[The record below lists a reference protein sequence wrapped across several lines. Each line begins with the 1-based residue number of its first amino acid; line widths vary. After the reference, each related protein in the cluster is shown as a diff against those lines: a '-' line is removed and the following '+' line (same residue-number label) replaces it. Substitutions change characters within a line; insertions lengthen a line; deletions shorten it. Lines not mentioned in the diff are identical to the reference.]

1 MFSPTRRAASRAVNI
16 LVSTHVVISR
26 TGFLERGAYAPKVR
40 LDPHSYCDSEQVE
53 TASID
58 LDLRVDFDE
67 RRLGGRAVLS
77 LRASPARARGGP
89 LDLDT
94 RGLVIESVQDGQGR
108 ALAFELGEPDPILG
122 SRLRIEL
129 APGTESVAVDYRT
142 SSEASALQWLE
153 PAQTRARRHPY
164 LFSQCQAI
172 HARSVVPLQDTPRVR
187 VPYTATLDV
196 PSELKSLMAAS
207 FVARTAGTPGR
218 ARDRWQMSQPIPP
231 YLLALIVGDVASRDL
246 SPRVRVWAE
255 PPDVARAADEF
266 AGVEA
271 MITAAEALFGGYD
284 WERFDL
290 VVMPPSFPYGGMENP
305 RLTFL
310 TPTVVAGDRS
320 LVSVVAHELAHSW
333 TGNLV
338 SNASAEHFWLNE
350 GFTVYAERRI
360 LEALWGRE
368 HSELHAAVGR
378 QELERALVDFAEH
391 PELTRLRTELTG
403 VDPDLAFS
411 VVPYEK
417 GYLLLRALEEALG
430 RPRWDA
436 FLKRYMAEYR
446 FRALTTEDFL
456 GFIERELPGAVASVH
471 ADAYLSQPGVPSS
484 APTPRSERLEA
495 VLALGSS
502 LPAQEVG
509 RAFSPLEWKLYL
521 DAMPRPTPLAL
532 CDELER
538 RFELSESRNAEILAA
553 WLLLALESG
562 KLSVL
567 PRVEAFLAEVGR
579 MKFLRPLYGALA
591 RRADTAPSARTLF
604 ERCREGYHP
613 IARQVVERIV
623 SAEPAA

>member
-1 MFSPTRRAASRAVNI
+1 MSYARA
-16 LVSTHVVISR
+16 
-26 TGFLERGAYAPKVR
+26 VR
-40 LDPHSYCDSEQVE
+40 LDPHSFCDSDQVE
-53 TASID
+53 TESLD
-58 LDLRVDFDE
+58 LDLFVDFDE
-67 RRLGGRAVLS
+67 RRLRGRVTLT
-77 LRASPARARGGP
+77 LRPSAARTRGGP

-94 RGLVIESVQDGQGR
+94 RALTIESVRDARGV
-108 ALAFELGEPDPILG
+108 ELPFVLGAADPILG

-129 APGTESVAVDYRT
+129 PPGTERVEIAYST
-142 SSEASALQWLE
+142 SSDASALQWLE
-153 PAQTRARRHPY
+153 PAQTRGRRHPY

-196 PSELKSLMAAS
+196 PVELRSLMAAS
-207 FVARTAGTPGR
+207 FVERAAAAPGR

-231 YLLALIVGDVASRDL
+231 YLLALIVGDVDARDL

-255 PPDVARAADEF
+255 PSDVERAARELT
-266 AGVEA
+266 GVEE
-271 MITAAEALFGGYD
+271 MISAAEALFGGYD

-310 TPTVVAGDRS
+310 TPTVIAGDRS

-350 GFTVYAERRI
+350 GFTVYAERRL
-360 LEALWGRE
+360 LEAIWGRE

-378 QELERALVDFAEH
+378 QELERALSDFAEH

-417 GYLLLRALEEALG
+417 GYLLLRALEESLG
-430 RPRWDA
+430 RARWDA
-436 FLKRYMAEYR
+436 FLKRYMAEFR

-456 GFIERELPGAVASVH
+456 RFIERELPGAVASVH
-471 ADAYLSQPGVPSS
+471 ADEYLARPGVPTR
-484 APTPRSERLEA
+484 APVPRSVRLEA

-502 LPAQEVG
+502 LPSSAAG
-509 RAFSPLEWKLYL
+509 SAFSPLEWKLYL
-521 DAMPRPTPLAL
+521 DALPRPASLEL
-532 CDELER
+532 CDALDQSFGLTR
-538 RFELSESRNAEILAA
+538 SENAEILAA

-567 PRVEAFLAEVGR
+567 ERVESFLAEVGR

-591 RRADTAPSARTLF
+591 RGPDTAERARALF

-613 IARQVVERIV
+613 IARQVVARIV
-623 SAEPAA
+623 SAEPAV

>member
-1 MFSPTRRAASRAVNI
+1 M
-16 LVSTHVVISR
+16 
-26 TGFLERGAYAPKVR
+26 R
-40 LDPHSYCDSEQVE
+40 LDPHSFCDSDQAE
-53 TASID
+53 TESID
-58 LDLRVDFDE
+58 LDLRVDFNE
-67 RRLGGRAVLS
+67 RRLGGRALLA
-77 LRASPARARGGP
+77 LRPSAARMRGGP
-89 LDLDT
+89 FDLDT
-94 RGLVIESVQDGQGR
+94 RALEIDSVSDGGGNP
-108 ALAFELGEPDPILG
+108 LPFELAAPDPILG
-122 SRLRIEL
+122 SRLRVEL
-129 APGTESVAVDYRT
+129 PPGTESVAIAYRT

-153 PAQTRARRHPY
+153 PAQTRARTQPY

-172 HARSVVPLQDTPRVR
+172 HARSVAPLQDTPRMR

-196 PSELKSLMAAS
+196 PSELRSLMAAS
-207 FVARTAGTPGR
+207 FVARTAGAPGR

-255 PPDVARAADEF
+255 LPDLARAAEEF
-266 AGVEA
+266 AGVEQ
-271 MITAAEALFGGYD
+271 MIAAAEALFGGYD

-290 VVMPPSFPYGGMENP
+290 VLMPPSFPYGGMENP

-360 LEALWGRE
+360 VEAIWGRE

-378 QELERALVDFAEH
+378 QELERALVDLADH
-391 PELTRLRTELTG
+391 PDLTRLRTELSG

-417 GYLLLRALEEALG
+417 GYLLLRALEELLG
-430 RPRWDA
+430 RARWDA

-456 GFIERELPGAVASVH
+456 GFIERELPGAVGAVH
-471 ADAYLSQPGVPSS
+471 GEAYLAQPGVPSS
-484 APTPRSERLEA
+484 APVPRSERLAA
-495 VLALGSS
+495 VLALGAS
-502 LPAQEVG
+502 LPTLDMA

-521 DAMPRPTPLAL
+521 DGMPRPAPLAT

-538 RFELSESRNAEILAA
+538 RFALTQSRNPEILAA

-567 PRVEAFLAEVGR
+567 EQVEAFLAEVGR

-591 RRADTAPSARTLF
+591 RRPDTASRARALF
-604 ERCREGYHP
+604 ERCRAGYHP

-623 SAEPAA
+623 NGESVA

>member
-1 MFSPTRRAASRAVNI
+1 VRAD
-16 LVSTHVVISR
+16 L
-26 TGFLERGAYAPKVR
+26 AYAPDVR
-40 LDPHSYCDSEQVE
+40 LDPHSFCDSDQVE
-53 TASID
+53 TESIE
-58 LDLRVDFDE
+58 LDLRVDFSE
-67 RRLGGRAVLS
+67 RRLSGRCVLA
-77 LRASPARARGGP
+77 LRASPARSRGGP

-94 RGLVIESVQDGQGR
+94 RALEIESVSDGNGK
-108 ALAFELGEPDPILG
+108 ALMYELSAPDPILG
-122 SRLRIEL
+122 SRLRVEL
-129 APGTESVAVDYRT
+129 PPGSEAVSIRYQT
-142 SSEASALQWLE
+142 SNEASALQWLE

-196 PSELKSLMAAS
+196 PSELTSLMAAS
-207 FVARTAGTPGR
+207 FVARSAGAPGR
-218 ARDRWQMSQPIPP
+218 ARDRWQMTQPIPP

-246 SPRVRVWAE
+246 SPRVRVWGE
-255 PPDVARAADEF
+255 PPDVARAAHEF

-271 MITAAEALFGGYD
+271 MIAAAEALFGAYD

-378 QELERALVDFAEH
+378 QELERALADFADH
-391 PELTRLRTELTG
+391 PELTRLRTELTD

-430 RPRWDA
+430 RPRWDT

-456 GFIERELPGAVASVH
+456 RFIERELPGAVAAVH
-471 ADAYLSQPGVPSS
+471 GDDYLSAPGVPSS
-484 APTPRSERLEA
+484 APVPRSQRLEA
-495 VLALGSS
+495 VLALAPS
-502 LPAQEVG
+502 LPAPELG

-521 DAMPRPTPLAL
+521 DGMPRPTPLEV
-532 CDELER
+532 CDELDR
-538 RFELSESRNAEILAA
+538 RFSLTESQNAEILAA

-567 PRVEAFLAEVGR
+567 ERVEAFLAEVGR

-591 RRADTAPSARTLF
+591 RRPETADRARALF

-623 SAEPAA
+623 GVEPTG

>member
-1 MFSPTRRAASRAVNI
+1 VRR
-16 LVSTHVVISR
+16 
-26 TGFLERGAYAPKVR
+26 
-40 LDPHSYCDSEQVE
+40 DPHSFCDSDQVE

-58 LDLRVDFDE
+58 LDLRVDFDA
-67 RRLGGRAVLS
+67 RRLDGRAVLA
-77 LRASPARARGGP
+77 LRASEARTRGGTF
-89 LDLDT
+89 DLDT
-94 RGLVIESVQDGQGR
+94 RALAIESVRDGAGR
-108 ALAFELGEPDPILG
+108 ALAFELGPAEPILG

-129 APGTESVAVDYRT
+129 PPGTESVAIGYRT
-142 SSEASALQWLE
+142 SSEASALQWLD

-196 PSELKSLMAAS
+196 PSELTSLMAAS
-207 FVARTAGTPGR
+207 FVARSAGAPGR
-218 ARDRWQMSQPIPP
+218 ARDRWHMSQPIPP
-231 YLLALIVGDVASRDL
+231 YLLALIVGDVASREL
-246 SPRVRVWAE
+246 SPRVRVWGE

-266 AGVEA
+266 AGVEQ
-271 MITAAEALFGGYD
+271 MIAAAEALFGAYD

-378 QELERALVDFAEH
+378 QELERALSDFAAH

-430 RPRWDA
+430 RPRWDV

-456 GFIERELPGAVASVH
+456 GFIERELPGAVASVD
-471 ADAYLSQPGVPSS
+471 ADAYLSQPGVPRS
-484 APTPRSERLEA
+484 APAPRSARLEA

-502 LPAQEVG
+502 LPAPEVG

-521 DAMPRPTPLAL
+521 DALPRPTPLEL

-538 RFELSESRNAEILAA
+538 RFALTESQNAEILAA

-567 PRVEAFLAEVGR
+567 ARVEAFLAEVGR

-591 RRADTAPSARTLF
+591 RRPDTAPRARALF